1 MQIID
6 EIKTNRLYLDGG
18 MGSMIQKRIAD
29 PGPIPEELNM
39 THPELIADIQ
49 SGYVQAGADI
59 LASNT
64 FGANAHKMAAS
75 KYSVEDVIAQA
86 VTIAKAQHP
95 RYVALDI
102 GPTGALIGDIGEMT
116 FEDATACFERS
127 AKAGAAAGA
136 DLILIETFFYI
147 ALEFNRFL

>member
-64 FGANAHKMAAS
+64 FGANEHKMAAS
-75 KYSVEDVIAQA
+75 KY
-86 VTIAKAQHP
+86 
-95 RYVALDI
+95 
-102 GPTGALIGDIGEMT
+102 
-116 FEDATACFERS
+116 
-127 AKAGAAAGA
+127 
-136 DLILIETFFYI
+136 
-147 ALEFNRFL
+147 